1 MSKLDNILSHIP
13 ACAIKWNRAGTD
25 FGHTL
30 VQPQPCR
37 IEEEDH
43 GVMVIFSAENNDG
56 VADYWDD
63 LKIHQDLEAWADK
76 FGSYFE
82 WENAGA
88 ISVFFEGVQ
97 A

>member
-30 VQPQPCR
+30 VQPQPVR
-37 IEEEDH
+37 IEEENH
-43 GVMVIFSAENNDG
+43 GVLVTFSAEDGDG
-56 VADYWDD
+56 VADYWRYE
-63 LKIHQDLEAWADK
+63 INADLEAWADK

-82 WENAGA
+82 WENPGA
-88 ISVFFEGVQ
+88 ISVFFEGVRS
-97 A
+97 